1 MDTQTVFP
9 TAPLLRPD
17 QMENAQA
24 EIKSLEAKLQ
34 NPLIQ
39 DKGEVHKQLRR
50 AKHTTEMQTPRP
62 PASAEEEGR
71 MVMRSKSLLGDILH
85 GMPSQEEMRK
95 SPPGAVDKH
104 RQWERRNKT
113 KILEWKN
120 LQLRLNAGSGDRDV
134 ANLERHRPTASSL
147 NMDSAF
153 IPGKQFYMPETTGPA
168 VPFNDEQLALL
179 RKMSPALADQLA
191 LMSNAQ
197 RQEVKDA
204 VVGIGLSEEVVV
216 KKNKGGRPKKAK
228 PAVQA

>member
-1 MDTQTVFP
+1 
-9 TAPLLRPD
+9 
-17 QMENAQA
+17 
-24 EIKSLEAKLQ
+24 
-34 NPLIQ
+34 
-39 DKGEVHKQLRR
+39 
-50 AKHTTEMQTPRP
+50 
-62 PASAEEEGR
+62 
-71 MVMRSKSLLGDILH
+71 MVVRSKDLLGDILQ